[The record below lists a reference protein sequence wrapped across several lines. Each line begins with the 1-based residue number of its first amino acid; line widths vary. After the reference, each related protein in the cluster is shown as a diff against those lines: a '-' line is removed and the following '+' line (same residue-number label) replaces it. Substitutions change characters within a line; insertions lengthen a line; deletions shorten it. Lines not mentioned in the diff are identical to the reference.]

1 MKSLL
6 QNSEVYF
13 WSSLLNLM
21 DNSPFVQKT
30 IRFVYPIIKNEEL
43 IRTGKVSTLIGFSG
57 LIMGIMSYMFY
68 YLAR

>member
-1 MKSLL
+1 MKTLL

-13 WSSLLNLM
+13 WTSLLNLM

-30 IRFVYPIIKNEEL
+30 IRFVYPYVKNEDL
-43 IRTGKVSTLIGFSG
+43 LKTGKAATLIGFSG
-57 LIMGIMSYMFY
+57 LVMGVMSYTFY